1 MEAPR
6 HVLVTPPIDAV
17 ATLKA
22 LMEAAAARGTQPG
35 PAEAGAVTPA
45 AVTPPAQPQDDGLA
59 GLLACYASEQAQPL
73 PPPPPKLAPRV
84 VEPWPEPGLDASTPT
99 KMILPR
105 GILRK

>member
-6 HVLVTPPIDAV
+6 HVLVKPPIDAV

-45 AVTPPAQPQDDGLA
+45 VTPPASAAESAPTPKHSRPPSDDEDAGYPPKRARPEDDGLA
-59 GLLACYASEQAQPL
+59 GLLAC
-73 PPPPPKLAPRV
+73 
-84 VEPWPEPGLDASTPT
+84 
-99 KMILPR
+99 
-105 GILRK
+105 